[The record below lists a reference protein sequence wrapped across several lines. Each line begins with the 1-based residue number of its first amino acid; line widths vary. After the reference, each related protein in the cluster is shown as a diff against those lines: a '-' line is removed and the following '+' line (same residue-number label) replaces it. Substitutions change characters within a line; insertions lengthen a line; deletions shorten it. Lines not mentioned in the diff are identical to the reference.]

1 MIRRDYT
8 PIDLFRYVRFLEDNP
23 HLKNN
28 INAMKEYDKKHPKL
42 TSKQMIENIKN
53 FEWDEK

>member
-1 MIRRDYT
+1 MRRDYT
-8 PIDLFRYVRFLEDNP
+8 PIDMFRYVRFLEDNP